1 MAWVGLAD
9 FVLARIAE
17 EEADWITWVDT
28 GGPSAAA
35 ASARLTECRARRD
48 RVQQLGRQ
56 AELAPDASAAAAE
69 LQLLALPYYDH
80 PSYQAGWWPP
90 WMRER

>member
-1 MAWVGLAD
+1 MLGLAD

-17 EEADWITWVDT
+17 EERDWITWVDA
-28 GGPSAAA
+28 GGPAAAA
-35 ASARLTECRARRD
+35 ASARLAECRARRD

-56 AELAPDASAAAAE
+56 PQLGPDRAATAE

-90 WMRER
+90 WMRDE